1 MARVIPPGVL
11 KVELHTHT
19 ADDPRDRIPYT
30 SAELIDR
37 AAELG
42 FHALA
47 ITLHDRQLDLRW
59 LRAYAAD
66 RGVVLIPGIERTVQG
81 KHVLLLNFS
90 SGADSVRTFVDLA
103 RLKARHP
110 SGLVVAPHPYFPG
123 SSCLGRFLERHGDLF
138 DAVEWNAMFTRRINF
153 NLPAARWAAQK
164 GKPVVGNGDVHR
176 MSQLGTTYS
185 LVDAEPTPDAI
196 CHAIAA
202 GRVQLKAQPISFAA
216 ATTTMASLLME
227 DLRSGAWGGSVRL
240 EAGLAKARRYD

>member
-1 MARVIPPGVL
+1 VL

-59 LRAYAAD
+59 LRGYAAD
-66 RGVVLIPGIERTVQG
+66 RGVVLIPGIERTVEG
-81 KHVLLLNFS
+81 KHVLLLNFC

-103 RLKARHP
+103 RLKARQP
-110 SGLVVAPHPYFPG
+110 RGLVVAPHPHFPG
-123 SSCLGRFLERHGDLF
+123 SSCLGRCLEQHADLF

-153 NLPAARWAAQK
+153 NVRAARWAARQ
-164 GKPVVGNGDVHR
+164 GKPIVGNGDVHR

-185 LVDAEPTPDAI
+185 LVDAEPHPDSI

-202 GRVQLKAQPISFAA
+202 GRVHLEAHPISFAA
-216 ATTTMASLLME
+216 AAMTMGSLALD

-240 EAGLAKARRYD
+240 EAGPAEAARYK